1 VASAAEVAALVRA
14 AAAVHVAT
22 SVVDYAVRLARAT
35 RDPAGV
41 GVRLPGAEG
50 RSNGAVEVGA
60 SPRAS
65 IFLVR
70 AARARALLDGRRW
83 ATPHDVKR
91 VARDVLRHRVLVS
104 YEAEADGI
112 RPESVVE
119 AVLDAV
125 ETP

>member
-1 VASAAEVAALVRA
+1 
-14 AAAVHVAT
+14 
-22 SVVDYAVRLARAT
+22 
-35 RDPAGV
+35 V
-41 GVRLPGAEG
+41 GVRLPGAQE
-50 RSNGAVEVGA
+50 RSNGPVTVGA

-70 AARARALLDGRRW
+70 AARARALLDGRRF

-119 AVLDAV
+119 AVLSAV
-125 ETP
+125 EAP